1 MATERVQFKND
12 DGDKLAAVLE
22 LPDGVQTRAYALFAH
37 CFTCSKD
44 LRAVRA
50 ISRAL
55 AADGIAV
62 LRFDFTGL
70 GESEGEF
77 EDSNFSSN
85 VSDIV
90 AAARYLSVEH
100 GATSILIGHSL
111 GGAAVLRAA
120 EQIDSV
126 KAVATIGAPAD
137 PDHVTHLLSSSEQEI
152 EESGEAEVTLAGRS
166 FRFKKQFLDDLRDGS
181 IDQCVRRLG
190 RALMIFHSPVDEI
203 VPVENA
209 ARLFKLARHPRSF
222 VSLDDAD
229 HLLTKTR
236 DAQYVAR
243 VLAAWADRYVS

>member
-1 MATERVQFKND
+1 MASERVQFTND
-12 DGDKLAAVLE
+12 EGETLAAILDMPE
-22 LPDGVQTRAYALFAH
+22 GVATRACALFAH

-44 LRAVRA
+44 LRAARA
-50 ISRAL
+50 ISGAL
-55 AADGIAV
+55 ADEGIAV

-77 EDSNFSSN
+77 SESNFSSN

-90 AAARYLSVEH
+90 AAAGFLAEQQS
-100 GATSILIGHSL
+100 GPSILIGHSL

-120 EQIDSV
+120 ERLDSV

-137 PDHVTHLLSSSEQEI
+137 PGHVTHLLSSSEQEI

-181 IDQCVRRLG
+181 IEGCVRGLD

-203 VPVENA
+203 VPIENA
-209 ARLFKLARHPRSF
+209 ATLFKLARHPRSF
-222 VSLDDAD
+222 VSLDDAN
-229 HLLTKTR
+229 HLLTNTR
-236 DAQYVAR
+236 DAEYVGR
-243 VLAAWADRYVS
+243 VLAAWADRYVK

>member
-1 MATERVQFKND
+1 MASEQVQFTNRE
-12 DGDKLAAVLE
+12 GETLAAILDTPE
-22 LPDGVQTRAYALFAH
+22 SEETRARAIFAH

-55 AADGIAV
+55 SDEGIAV

-90 AAARYLSVEH
+90 SAAEFLTDQQS
-100 GATSILIGHSL
+100 GPSILIGHSL

-120 EQIDSV
+120 ERLDSV

-137 PDHVTHLLSSSEQEI
+137 PEHVTHLLSSSEQEI
-152 EESGEAEVTLAGRS
+152 EESGEAEVTLAGRT
-166 FRFKKQFLDDLRDGS
+166 FKFKKQFLDDLRDGS
-181 IDQCVRRLG
+181 IDGCVSDLN

-203 VPVENA
+203 VPVANA
-209 ARLFKLARHPRSF
+209 AILYKLAHHPKSF

-229 HLLTKTR
+229 HLLTNTR
-236 DAQYVAR
+236 DAEYVGR
-243 VLAAWADRYVS
+243 VLAAWADRYVG

>member
-1 MATERVQFKND
+1 MASERVQFTND
-12 DGDKLAAVLE
+12 EGESLAAILDSPE
-22 LPDGVQTRAYALFAH
+22 SGETRACALFAH

-50 ISRAL
+50 ISKAL
-55 AADGIAV
+55 ADEGIAV

-90 AAARYLSVEH
+90 AAARFLADQQT
-100 GATSILIGHSL
+100 GPSILIGHSL

-137 PDHVTHLLSSSEQEI
+137 PEHVTHLLSSSENEI
-152 EESGEAEVTLAGRS
+152 EESGEAEVTLAGRK
-166 FRFKKQFLDDLRDGS
+166 FKFKKQFLDDLRDGS
-181 IDQCVRRLG
+181 IEACVSGLN

-209 ARLFKLARHPRSF
+209 AILYKLARHPKSF
-222 VSLDDAD
+222 VSLDNAD
-229 HLLTKTR
+229 HLLTNTR
-236 DAQYVAR
+236 DAEYVGR

>member
-1 MATERVQFKND
+1 MPSERVQFTND
-12 DGDKLAAVLE
+12 EGELLAAVLE
-22 LPDGVQTRAYALFAH
+22 TPETGNPRACALFAH

-44 LRAVRA
+44 LRAARA
-50 ISRAL
+50 ISKAL
-55 AADGIAV
+55 ADEGISV

-77 EDSNFSSN
+77 ADSNFSSN

-90 AAARYLSVEH
+90 SAARFLSEEQ
-100 GATSILIGHSL
+100 GGPSILIGHSL

-120 EQIDSV
+120 EQLDSV
-126 KAVATIGAPAD
+126 KAVATVGAPAD
-137 PDHVTHLLSSSEQEI
+137 PEHVTHLLSSSEREI
-152 EESGEAEVTLAGRS
+152 EESGEAEVSLAGRK
-166 FRFKKQFLDDLRDGS
+166 FKFKKQFLDDLRDGS
-181 IDQCVRRLG
+181 IDGCVRGLK

-209 ARLFKLARHPRSF
+209 AILYKLARHPKSF

-243 VLAAWADRYVS
+243 VLAAWADRYVE

>member
-1 MATERVQFKND
+1 MASERVQFTND
-12 DGDKLAAVLE
+12 EGETLAAILDMPE
-22 LPDGVQTRAYALFAH
+22 GVETRACALFAH

-44 LRAVRA
+44 LRAARA
-50 ISRAL
+50 ISGAL
-55 AADGIAV
+55 ADEGIAV

-77 EDSNFSSN
+77 SESNFSSN

-90 AAARYLSVEH
+90 AAAGFLAEQQS
-100 GATSILIGHSL
+100 GPSILIGHSL

-120 EQIDSV
+120 ERLDSV

-137 PDHVTHLLSSSEQEI
+137 PGHVTHLLSSSEQEI

-181 IDQCVRRLG
+181 IEGCVRGLD

-203 VPVENA
+203 VPIENA
-209 ARLFKLARHPRSF
+209 ATLFKLARHPRSF
-222 VSLDDAD
+222 VSLDDAN
-229 HLLTKTR
+229 HLLTNTR
-236 DAQYVAR
+236 DAEYVGR
-243 VLAAWADRYVS
+243 VLAAWADRYVK

>member
-1 MATERVQFKND
+1 MASQRVQFENAEQQTLSAILDTPD
-12 DGDKLAAVLE
+12 DRQ
-22 LPDGVQTRAYALFAH
+22 PRACALFAH

-44 LRAVRA
+44 LRAAKA
-50 ISRAL
+50 ISKAL
-55 AADGIAV
+55 AEEGFAV

-77 EDSNFSSN
+77 SDSNFSTN

-90 AAARYLSVEH
+90 SAADFIAERDIGVSV
-100 GATSILIGHSL
+100 LIGHSL

-120 EQIDSV
+120 EQLDSV
-126 KAVATIGAPAD
+126 RAVATIGAPAE
-137 PDHVTHLLSSSEQEI
+137 PEHVTHLIASSQEEI
-152 EESGEAEVTLAGRS
+152 ERTGEAEVSLAGRS
-166 FRFKKQFLDDLRDGS
+166 FRFKRQFLDDLQSGS
-181 IDQCVRRLG
+181 IKNCVRNLD

-209 ARLFKLARHPRSF
+209 ATLYRLAPHPKSF

-236 DAQYVAR
+236 DARYVAR
-243 VLAAWADRYVS
+243 VLAAWAERYVD